1 MSYRWQIGQFLLYI
15 GLIALI
21 LFFITDQ
28 VNTPY
33 YLVFC
38 FGVLIIIL
46 GGYIMWRYRSPAPPS
61 RRFRILRGNP
71 AKGHQEEKNEEGV
84 E

>member
-28 VNTPY
+28 VNQPY

-38 FGVLIIIL
+38 FGVLIMIL
-46 GGYIMWRYRSPAPPS
+46 GGYIMWRYRSPAPS
-61 RRFRILRGNP
+61 SGRFRMFRRDSG
-71 AKGHQEEKNEEGV
+71 KGQQDGKNEGGAE
-84 E
+84 

>member
-1 MSYRWQIGQFLLYI
+1 MSYRWQIGQFLIYM

-28 VNTPY
+28 VDDPY

-38 FGVLIIIL
+38 SGVLIMIL
-46 GGYIMWRYRSPAPPS
+46 GGYIMWKSRSPAPS
-61 RRFRILRGNP
+61 SGRFRMLHRN
-71 AKGHQEEKNEEGV
+71 AEKRQHDKNKNEE